1 MEDWIASVFATSLDI
16 EVQKVLWP
24 IIFENKRRG
33 IVATVV
39 VILKLSEKE
48 LACITDPEDLSY
60 KFSRIGEIKALRD
73 PFAVMK
79 EVKEYLSQEMT
90 TVEYMSL
97 RTELATQ
104 KPPSSSSIGPPGS
117 PGIAAV
123 ENESSLAAVEN
134 ESSLAVAPGW
144 DQRRAESPSTKQWD
158 SKKLKTNVG
167 ETCKV
172 AGAFAE
178 EKCNVCSLM

>member
-123 ENESSLAAVEN
+123 ENESSLA
-134 ESSLAVAPGW
+134 VAPGW